1 MAENTTPSPER
12 PHIVVVGKRNSGKS
26 SLVNALTG
34 QAASLVS
41 DVPGTTTD
49 PVRKAIEIP
58 EAGPCLLIDTAGFDD
73 DASGLGGKRIKATEA
88 ALDSADIVIFIFT
101 DGDSCE
107 REWFRKISLRD
118 IPVIPTVNVMLKGC
132 GNHASGKPTPAEEI
146 TGQPPVIVN
155 AATGEGRERLFGAI
169 RDIRSKESRRSVTGD
184 LAREGDLVMLV
195 MPQDSGAPEGRLILP
210 QSRTIRELLEKKCTV
225 VCCTAEGMEDALR
238 RTAAAPHLII
248 TDSQAFDTAW
258 RLKPEGSL
266 ITSFSILFAA
276 LKGDMRTFLKG
287 AEALDGLTEKSRILI
302 AEACT
307 HAPASEDIGRVKIPE
322 MLRRRFGESISID
335 IVSGKDF
342 PEDLTGY
349 DLIIHC
355 GACMFNRRLVISRIR
370 AAAAQNVPIT
380 NYGMTMAW
388 AGGILGKVA
397 LPDEAGRP
405 APGKED

>member
-12 PHIVVVGKRNSGKS
+12 LHIVVVGKRNSGKS

-58 EAGPCLLIDTAGFDD
+58 GAGPCLLIDTAGFDD

-88 ALDSADIVIFIFT
+88 AIDSADIVIFIFT
-101 DGDSCE
+101 GGDSCE
-107 REWFRKISLRD
+107 REWFGKISLRD
-118 IPVIPTVNVMLKGC
+118 IPVIPTVNVMHKDC
-132 GNHASGKPTPAEEI
+132 GNLASGKPMSAEEI
-146 TGQPPVIVN
+146 TGRPPVIVN

-169 RDIRSKESRRSVTGD
+169 RNIRCKENRHSVTGD
-184 LAREGDLVMLV
+184 LAKEGDLVMLV
-195 MPQDSGAPEGRLILP
+195 MPQDSAAPEGRLILP

-225 VCCTAEGMEDALR
+225 VCCTPEGMEAALKS
-238 RTAAAPHLII
+238 TAAAPHLII

-258 RLKPEGSL
+258 RLKPESSL

-276 LKGDMRTFLKG
+276 LKGDVRTFLKG
-287 AEALDGLTEKSRILI
+287 AETLDRLTCRSRILI

-307 HAPASEDIGRVKIPE
+307 HAPVSEDIGRVKIPA
-322 MLRRRFGESISID
+322 MLRKRFGEGIGID

-342 PEDLTGY
+342 PEDLTAY

-355 GACMFNRRLVISRIR
+355 GACMFNRRLVLSRIR
-370 AAAAQNVPIT
+370 AAAAQNIPLT

-397 LPDEAGRP
+397 LPDEAGTP
-405 APGKED
+405 APEKRD

>member
-12 PHIVVVGKRNSGKS
+12 LHIVVVGKRNSGKS

-58 EAGPCLLIDTAGFDD
+58 GAGPCLLIDTAGFDD

-88 ALDSADIVIFIFT
+88 AIDSADIVIFIFT

-107 REWFRKISLRD
+107 REWFGKISLMD
-118 IPVIPTVNVMLKGC
+118 IPVIPTVNVMHKGC
-132 GNHASGKPTPAEEI
+132 GNHASGKQMSAEEI
-146 TGQPPVIVN
+146 TGRPPVIVN

-169 RDIRSKESRRSVTGD
+169 RNIRCKENHHSVTGD
-184 LAREGDLVMLV
+184 LAKEGDLVMLV
-195 MPQDSGAPEGRLILP
+195 MPQDSAAPEGRLILP

-225 VCCTAEGMEDALR
+225 VCCTPEGMEAALKS
-238 RTAAAPHLII
+238 TAAAPHLII

-258 RLKPEGSL
+258 GLKPESSL

-276 LKGDMRTFLKG
+276 LKGDVRTFLKG
-287 AEALDGLTEKSRILI
+287 AETLDRLTCRSRILI

-307 HAPASEDIGRVKIPE
+307 HAPVSEDIGRVKIPA
-322 MLRRRFGESISID
+322 MLRKRFGEGIGID
-335 IVSGKDF
+335 IVSGNDF
-342 PEDLTGY
+342 PEDLTVY

-355 GACMFNRRLVISRIR
+355 GACMFNRRLVLSRIR
-370 AAAAQNVPIT
+370 AAAAQNIPIT

-397 LPDEAGRP
+397 LPDEAGTP
-405 APGKED
+405 APEKRD